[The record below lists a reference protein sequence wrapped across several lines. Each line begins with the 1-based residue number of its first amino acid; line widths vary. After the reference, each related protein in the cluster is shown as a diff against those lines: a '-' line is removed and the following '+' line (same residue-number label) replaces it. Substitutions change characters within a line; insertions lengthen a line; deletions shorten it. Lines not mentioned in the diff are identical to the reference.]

1 MAERYIPRSV
11 DAEQAVLGGLM
22 LRGED
27 FSLAAHRVI
36 FRSMSELAISG
47 QPFDLITLS
56 EHIEKTHN
64 IEALGGF
71 AYLAELSKNTPSAA
85 NIMAYVRIVAEKSML
100 RQLQETGNSLVADVA
115 SPDATPRAVLESA
128 ERRLFS
134 LSQTGM
140 LHERSEVS
148 LSSAMELALRQL
160 EEGLR
165 AGGMTGTPTGFDE
178 LDEMTCGLQPGDLIL
193 LAARPSMGK
202 TALGLCL
209 NALRERTDATVFL
222 FSIEMSREQLIL
234 RTLSMLSR
242 VELTRLRSSMMDDE
256 EWARLTATMGEFM
269 QEGTFAGEGNR
280 LIIDDT
286 SSQTPSSLRASAR
299 RYVRLYGRPSLIM
312 VDYLQLIRSPDQENR
327 TQEIAEISRALKSL
341 GKELGCPVL
350 ALSQLNRQVE
360 QRADKR
366 PNNGDLRDSGA
377 LEQDADLIMF
387 IYRDEVYNP
396 GTLDKGV
403 AEIIVSKQRQGPTG
417 TIRVS
422 FDGRYTLFSPFE
434 RGWNF
439 DRSGGNA
446 YVN

>member
-1 MAERYIPRSV
+1 MTECYIPRSV

-22 LRGED
+22 LDNDRWDEVVLMLRGED
-27 FSLAAHRVI
+27 FSLAVHRVI
-36 FRSMSELAISG
+36 FRSMSELAVSG

-56 EHIEKTHN
+56 EHIEKMHN

-202 TALGLCL
+202 TALGLTLCL
-209 NALRERTDATVFL
+209 NALRERTDETVFL

-312 VDYLQLIRSPDQENR
+312 VDYPEALVPGKREIGSQAEENLWG
-327 TQEIAEISRALKSL
+327 S
-341 GKELGCPVL
+341 
-350 ALSQLNRQVE
+350 
-360 QRADKR
+360 
-366 PNNGDLRDSGA
+366 
-377 LEQDADLIMF
+377 
-387 IYRDEVYNP
+387 VYP
-396 GTLDKGV
+396 
-403 AEIIVSKQRQGPTG
+403 
-417 TIRVS
+417 
-422 FDGRYTLFSPFE
+422 
-434 RGWNF
+434 
-439 DRSGGNA
+439 RSGFVMQTDDDKA
-446 YVN
+446 AAVVAQRV

>member
-11 DAEQAVLGGLM
+11 DAEQAVLGGLMLDNDRWDEVVLM

-202 TALGLCL
+202 TALGLTLCL

-269 QEGTFAGEGNR
+269 QEGTFAGEGTRKSNASSY
-280 LIIDDT
+280 LPTIFALSAAGAAGDALSEGQYT
-286 SSQTPSSLRASAR
+286 SQNNVNGITSTLTGSA
-299 RYVRLYGRPSLIM
+299 G
-312 VDYLQLIRSPDQENR
+312 Q
-327 TQEIAEISRALKSL
+327 AAL
-341 GKELGCPVL
+341 GK
-350 ALSQLNRQVE
+350 ALSGGMNETADWVRQRYGQTFDAIYVPPGKALAVYITRQLAIDYEE
-360 QRADKR
+360 QGRRVRYDF
-366 PNNGDLRDSGA
+366 A
-377 LEQDADLIMF
+377 L
-387 IYRDEVYNP
+387 P
-396 GTLDKGV
+396 GEANDHGGLD
-403 AEIIVSKQRQGPTG
+403 
-417 TIRVS
+417 
-422 FDGRYTLFSPFE
+422 
-434 RGWNF
+434 
-439 DRSGGNA
+439 
-446 YVN
+446 

>member
-11 DAEQAVLGGLM
+11 DAEQAVLGGLMLDNDRWDEVVLM

-202 TALGLCL
+202 TALGLTLCL

-269 QEGTFAGEGNR
+269 QEGTFAGEGTRKSNASSY
-280 LIIDDT
+280 LPTIFALSAAGAAGDALSEGQYT
-286 SSQTPSSLRASAR
+286 SQNNVNGITSTLTGSA
-299 RYVRLYGRPSLIM
+299 G
-312 VDYLQLIRSPDQENR
+312 Q
-327 TQEIAEISRALKSL
+327 AAL
-341 GKELGCPVL
+341 GK
-350 ALSQLNRQVE
+350 ALSGGMNETADWVRQRYGQTFDAIYVPPGKALAVHITRQLAIDYEE
-360 QRADKR
+360 QGRRVRYDF
-366 PNNGDLRDSGA
+366 A
-377 LEQDADLIMF
+377 L
-387 IYRDEVYNP
+387 P
-396 GTLDKGV
+396 GEANDHGGLD
-403 AEIIVSKQRQGPTG
+403 
-417 TIRVS
+417 
-422 FDGRYTLFSPFE
+422 
-434 RGWNF
+434 
-439 DRSGGNA
+439 
-446 YVN
+446 